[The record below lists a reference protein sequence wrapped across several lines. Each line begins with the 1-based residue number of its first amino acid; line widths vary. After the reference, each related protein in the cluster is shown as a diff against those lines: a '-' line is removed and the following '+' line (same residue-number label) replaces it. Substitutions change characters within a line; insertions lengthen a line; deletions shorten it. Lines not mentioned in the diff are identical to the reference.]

1 MSAKK
6 PKAKGAAAAEQFY
19 GEFSP
24 CGQFRY
30 LLVHIWDASKP
41 VLPWILFNPSQ
52 AGRVTEQGI
61 VKSDPTARKGRGFS
75 ERMGYGGMVF
85 CNAFAYIAT
94 DPKDLRK
101 GGYQVGPDNDSKIL
115 QACAMGTGDVMVAW
129 GALGRG
135 LARPQEV
142 SRMVRKAGYRTLA
155 LGRTDDGLPL
165 HPLRLAYATPVEV
178 FLG

>member
-1 MSAKK
+1 MSTKK
-6 PKAKGAAAAEQFY
+6 RGGDAAAAAEPFY

-52 AGRVTEQGI
+52 AGRVTEQGV

-94 DPKDLRK
+94 EPADLRK

-115 QACAMGTGDVMVAW
+115 QACAMGTGDVMVARGLWAVDSPALRRSAGWCVRQGIARWRW
-129 GALGRG
+129 GAPMTVCRFTPFAL
-135 LARPQEV
+135 
-142 SRMVRKAGYRTLA
+142 RMQ
-155 LGRTDDGLPL
+155 P
-165 HPLRLAYATPVEV
+165 P
-178 FLG
+178 